1 MDLGLI
7 KKRLENG
14 VYKELS
20 LFESDIK
27 LVFDNCILYN
37 GEDSDVGGVAAAMK
51 NKFSEEFQSM
61 LTCKR

>member
-61 LTCKR
+61 LKGKR